1 MATVAC
7 FSQKEIE
14 MDITGIIMAGGKSSR
29 LGQDKGLLQIGD
41 KKLVEIATGLLSE
54 VCTEVMISAGNPA
67 YREFGCRVIP
77 DIYTGIGPMGGL
89 YSALSASRSQ
99 INVVLSVD
107 IPFVNKG
114 LIAHLISR
122 LQDYQAVVPHTGP
135 GRLEPLC
142 AVYHSSVLPV
152 IRKCIENE
160 NYKLQH
166 FIEMVK
172 VNKTVISDDLP
183 FYTPHLFLNINTP
196 GDYSKAI
203 KLIDLS

>member
-1 MATVAC
+1 
-7 FSQKEIE
+7 
-14 MDITGIIMAGGKSSR
+14 MDVTGIIMAGGKSSR

-54 VCTEVMISAGNPA
+54 VCNEVMISAGNPA
-67 YREFGCRVIP
+67 YREFGFRVIP
-77 DIYTGIGPMGGL
+77 DIYAGIGPMGGL
-89 YSALSASRSQ
+89 YSALLASNSPA
-99 INVVLSVD
+99 NVVLSVD
-107 IPFVNKG
+107 IPFVNKELVG
-114 LIAHLISR
+114 YLINR
-122 LQDYQAVVPHTGP
+122 LEGYEAVVPLTGP
-135 GRLEPLC
+135 GCFEPLC
-142 AVYHSSVLPV
+142 AVYSRSVLPV

-196 GDYSKAI
+196 GDYLKAI
-203 KLIDLS
+203 KLLDLS